1 MKLTEV
7 ISSNV
12 KAVGYESGKLYI
24 MFNGG
29 AVYEYDNV
37 PQKLYEDIMSAESK
51 GKFINQNVTKSFSY
65 SRLPKETEIELIS
78 LEAK

>member
-12 KAVGYESGKLYI
+12 KAVGYESGKLYV

-37 PQKLYEDIMSAESK
+37 PQKLY
-51 GKFINQNVTKSFSY
+51 
-65 SRLPKETEIELIS
+65 
-78 LEAK
+78 

>member
-12 KAVGYESGKLYI
+12 KAVGY
-24 MFNGG
+24 

-37 PQKLYEDIMSAESK
+37 PQKLYEGIMKAESK

-65 SRLPKETEIELIS
+65 TRLPKETEIELIS
-78 LEAK
+78 LETK

>member
-12 KAVGYESGKLYI
+12 KAVGYESGKLYV
-24 MFNGG
+24 MFNG

-37 PQKLYEDIMSAESK
+37 PQKLYEGIMKAESK

-65 SRLPKETEIELIS
+65 TRLPKETEIELIS
-78 LEAK
+78 TETK

>member
-12 KAVGYESGKLYI
+12 KAVGYESGNLYV

-37 PQKLYEDIMSAESK
+37 PQKLYEGIMKADSK
-51 GKFINQNVTKSFSY
+51 GKFINKNVTKSFSY
-65 SRLPKETEIELIS
+65 TRLPKETEIELIS
-78 LEAK
+78 LETK